1 MDSLKYTA
9 KIALNRTAPNSVKTS
24 PPSGGK
30 GGHLIRQWYELLMQ
44 HILYSS
50 LGTSETYFRTGNSDM
65 VVNVVLPRPGPAA
78 SSFSGSA
85 HREMSQGDQ
94 PSEGLVAK

>member
-1 MDSLKYTA
+1 
-9 KIALNRTAPNSVKTS
+9 
-24 PPSGGK
+24 
-30 GGHLIRQWYELLMQ
+30 MQ

-50 LGTSETYFRTGNSDM
+50 LGTSETYFRIGNSDV
-65 VVNVVLPRPGPAA
+65 VVNVVRSPSRAAA

-85 HREMSQGDQ
+85 RREMSQGDQ